1 MTRVEEMKKDGF
13 KLVIYGLDKQI
24 FATYENVKSFYR
36 DYLGKWII
44 FGMKDENIIDEFTL
58 KDFYDYSIIT
68 RAKY

>member
-1 MTRVEEMKKDGF
+1 MKKDGF
-13 KLVIYGLDKQI
+13 KLVIYGLDKQV
-24 FATYENVKSFYR
+24 FAAYENVKSFYR

-44 FGMKDENIIDEFTL
+44 FGMKDNNIIDEFTL